1 MKKYLQN
8 NDELIN
14 SLDYN
19 FEGYWKLC
27 DYLAIQYQ
35 EKSKFDK
42 FSFIEESSNIAYFAT
57 SHMVNKITKPYKC
70 YPAAKITTLEP
81 YKDVIPTVD
90 FFKTIGNR
98 RSRRDYIEY
107 RISLSEIYQLLHY
120 SYGITGKAKLH
131 NEDGYW
137 NYRAA
142 PSGGGLYPLEIYI
155 YMQNADI
162 ESGIY
167 HYRPDINAI
176 ELISQKA
183 GIKDITNALAC
194 DNINMNNACCI
205 IFVTSMFLR
214 TLLKYGE
221 RGYRFIMQEVGFVA
235 QNISLICEAIGLSSC
250 MLGGFI
256 DDDINKILDIDGAT
270 ESIQNI
276 IVLGK

>member
-19 FEGYWKLC
+19 FEGYWKLS

-42 FSFIEESSNIAYFAT
+42 FSFMEESSNIAYFAT
-57 SHMVNKITKPYKC
+57 PNMINKITKPYKC

-98 RSRRDYIEY
+98 RSKRNYTEY

-120 SYGITGKAKLH
+120 SYGITGKAKLRN
-131 NEDGYW
+131 NEGYW
-137 NYRAA
+137 NYRAV
-142 PSGGGLYPLEIYI
+142 PSGGGLYPLEVYIYI
-155 YMQNADI
+155 QNADI

-176 ELISQKA
+176 ELISN
-183 GIKDITNALAC
+183 ITILKDITKALAC

-205 IFVTSMFLR
+205 IFVTSIFLR

-221 RGYRFIMQEVGFVA
+221 RGYRFIMQEVGFLA

-256 DDDINKILDIDGAT
+256 DDDINKILGIDGTT